1 MKDKY
6 LLETIKQEKLL
17 DKFEEYKKMTRE
29 EIEYQLGWGDT
40 NEFSWGFA
48 IYLLT
53 IIDKITKY
61 IEENKTKYCLGRDE
75 FTCELKYSD
84 ELVKASEVEDILKGE
99 E

>member
-17 DKFEEYKKMTRE
+17 DRFEEYKKMTRE

-53 IIDKITKY
+53 ILDKATEYVEKSMNNPQPFYKY
-61 IEENKTKYCLGRDE
+61 LIGDENGGVYNLDKL
-75 FTCELKYSD
+75 LNM
-84 ELVKASEVEDILKGE
+84 LKGE
-99 E
+99 

>member
-17 DKFEEYKKMTRE
+17 DEFEEYKKMTRE

-48 IYLLT
+48 IYLLNN
-53 IIDKITKY
+53 IDKAIEY
-61 IEENKTKYCLGRDE
+61 INDNGILDLNGYDLLKILNGEEND
-75 FTCELKYSD
+75 
-84 ELVKASEVEDILKGE
+84 
-99 E
+99 